1 MATWPFG
8 SSTSPAPVEGEL
20 NEETTLKDQRPPM
33 WIGHTHMA
41 VNDVAA
47 TKAFLLELGM
57 RDVLPDRDDFA
68 ILEIRAGT
76 HIIVEAADEP
86 VAAGSTA
93 EFDLMVEDIEA
104 MHAELSEKGLSPSE
118 LSPGSIHTTF
128 TIAEPGGLV
137 LKYFSSHNS
146 GEPV

>member
-1 MATWPFG
+1 MT
-8 SSTSPAPVEGEL
+8 
-20 NEETTLKDQRPPM
+20 DQRPPM

-57 RDVLPDRDDFA
+57 RDVFPDGEDFA

-76 HIIVEAADEP
+76 HIIVEAAKEP
-86 VAAGSTA
+86 VASGQS
-93 EFDLMVEDIEA
+93 
-104 MHAELSEKGLSPSE
+104 
-118 LSPGSIHTTF
+118 
-128 TIAEPGGLV
+128 AEPGELQ

-146 GEPV
+146 GEPI

>member
-1 MATWPFG
+1 M
-8 SSTSPAPVEGEL
+8 V
-20 NEETTLKDQRPPM
+20 DQRPPM
-33 WIGHTHMA
+33 WIGHAHMA

-47 TKAFLLELGM
+47 TKRFLLKLGM
-57 RDVLPDRDDFA
+57 RDVFPEGQELA

-76 HIIVEAADEP
+76 HIIVEASKEP
-86 VAAGSTA
+86 VESGTAA

-104 MHAELSEKGLSPSE
+104 MHDELSGKGLSPSE

-128 TIAEPGGLV
+128 TISEPGGVV
-137 LKYFSSHNS
+137 LRYFSSHNS

>member
-1 MATWPFG
+1 M
-8 SSTSPAPVEGEL
+8 S
-20 NEETTLKDQRPPM
+20 DQRPPM

-47 TKAFLLELGM
+47 TKEFLLQLGM
-57 RDVLPDRDDFA
+57 RDVLPEGEDFA

-76 HIIVEAADEP
+76 HIIVEAAKEP
-86 VAAGSTA
+86 VEAGQPA

-104 MHAELSEKGLSPSE
+104 MHAELQGKGLSPSE

-128 TIAEPGGLV
+128 TISEPGGVV

>member
-1 MATWPFG
+1 MHKRGRCRSDDKPTTKERATKPM
-8 SSTSPAPVEGEL
+8 T
-20 NEETTLKDQRPPM
+20 DQRPPM

-57 RDVLPDRDDFA
+57 RDVFPKSEDFA

-76 HIIVEAADEP
+76 HIIVEAAIEP
-86 VAAGSTA
+86 VTAGQEA
-93 EFDLMVEDIEA
+93 GFDLMVEDIET
-104 MHAELSEKGLSPSE
+104 MHAQLTAKGLSPNVLE
-118 LSPGSIHTTF
+118 PGSIHTTF
-128 TIAEPGGLV
+128 TISEPGGIV

-146 GEPV
+146 GELV

>member
-1 MATWPFG
+1 MT
-8 SSTSPAPVEGEL
+8 
-20 NEETTLKDQRPPM
+20 DQRPPM

-47 TKAFLLELGM
+47 TKAFLLKLGM
-57 RDVLPDRDDFA
+57 RDVFPAAEEIA

-76 HIIVEAADEP
+76 HVIVEAATDP
-86 VAAGSTA
+86 VEASRPA
-93 EFDLMVEDIEA
+93 EFDLRVEDIEA
-104 MHAELSEKGLSPSE
+104 MHAELIDKGLSPSG

-128 TIAEPGGLV
+128 TIAEPGGIV

-146 GEPV
+146 GKPV

>member
-1 MATWPFG
+1 MT
-8 SSTSPAPVEGEL
+8 
-20 NEETTLKDQRPPM
+20 DQRPPM

-47 TKAFLLELGM
+47 AKEFLLALGM
-57 RDVLPDRDDFA
+57 RDVFPDGKDFA

-76 HIIVEAADEP
+76 HVIVEAAKEP
-86 VAAGSTA
+86 VEAGRAAD
-93 EFDLMVEDIEA
+93 FDLMVEDIEA
-104 MHAELSEKGLSPSE
+104 MHAELSEKGLAPSE
-118 LSPGSIHTTF
+118 LSRGSIHTTF
-128 TIAEPGGLV
+128 TISEPGGVV

>member
-1 MATWPFG
+1 MT
-8 SSTSPAPVEGEL
+8 
-20 NEETTLKDQRPPM
+20 DQRPPM
-33 WIGHTHMA
+33 WIGHAHMA

-47 TKAFLLELGM
+47 TKEFLLELGM
-57 RDVLPDRDDFA
+57 RDVLPDAEEFA

-76 HIIVEAADEP
+76 HIIVEAANEP
-86 VAAGSTA
+86 VEAGSA
-93 EFDLMVEDIEA
+93 ADFDLMVEDIEA
-104 MHAELSEKGLSPSE
+104 MHAELSAKGLSPSE

-128 TIAEPGGLV
+128 TISEPGGVV

>member
-1 MATWPFG
+1 MWNQSRLNILAEATV
-8 SSTSPAPVEGEL
+8 SLAMR
-20 NEETTLKDQRPPM
+20 DQRPPM
-33 WIGHTHMA
+33 WIGHTRMA

-57 RDVLPDRDDFA
+57 RDVFPKSEEFA

-76 HIIVEAADEP
+76 HIIVEAAKEP
-86 VAAGSTA
+86 VEAGRA
-93 EFDLMVEDIEA
+93 VDFDLMVDDVEA
-104 MHAELSEKGLSPSE
+104 MHAELTNKGLSPSE

-128 TIAEPGGLV
+128 TIAEPGGMV

>member
-1 MATWPFG
+1 
-8 SSTSPAPVEGEL
+8 
-20 NEETTLKDQRPPM
+20 M

-47 TKAFLLELGM
+47 TESFLLELGM
-57 RDVLPDRDDFA
+57 RDVYPEGEQFA

-76 HIIVEAADEP
+76 HIIVDTADEP
-86 VAAGSTA
+86 VEAGQPA
-93 EFDLMVEDIEA
+93 DFDLMVDDIEA
-104 MHAELSEKGLSPSE
+104 MHAELTRKGLSPGE

-128 TIAEPGGLV
+128 TIAEPGGVV

>member
-1 MATWPFG
+1 MTM
-8 SSTSPAPVEGEL
+8 T
-20 NEETTLKDQRPPM
+20 DQRPPM

-47 TKAFLLELGM
+47 TKEFLLELGM
-57 RDVLPDRDDFA
+57 RDVFPDGEDFA

-76 HIIVEAADEP
+76 HIIVEAAKEP
-86 VAAGSTA
+86 VEAGRAA
-93 EFDLMVEDIEA
+93 EFDLMVDDIEA
-104 MHAELSEKGLSPSE
+104 MHAELSRKGLSPSE

-128 TIAEPGGLV
+128 TISEPGGVL